1 MCLSCLVALSAL
13 SLLLCSCSPFS
24 GQVRSLDRD
33 YRSGRIQP
41 SEYYALRSQALEGD
55 AQWRRD
61 LSHRAALGFALGNQ
75 LGRNINDA
83 NAIGAYR
90 ERTQVFARPQQVNVN
105 HSGTVN
111 HNLGGTVYLQGN

>member
-1 MCLSCLVALSAL
+1 MRPSHIAILSVFPLMF
-13 SLLLCSCSPFS
+13 CSCSPFS

-33 YRSGRIQP
+33 YRSGRLQP

-61 LSHRAALGFALGNQ
+61 LSQRAALGFALGNQ
-75 LGRNINDA
+75 LGHNINEA

-90 ERTQVFARPQQVNVN
+90 QRTQVYAQPQQVNVY
-105 HSGTVN
+105 HSGTIN
-111 HNLGGTVYLQGN
+111 HNLGGTVYLQGY